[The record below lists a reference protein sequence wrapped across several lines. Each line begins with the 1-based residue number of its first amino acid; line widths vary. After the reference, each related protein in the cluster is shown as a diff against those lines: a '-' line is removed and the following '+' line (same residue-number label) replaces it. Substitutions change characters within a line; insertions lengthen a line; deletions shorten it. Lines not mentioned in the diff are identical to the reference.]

1 MKIEP
6 SQKIDF
12 SKLPSRAFIHK
23 FTDELIDLLFPIEST
38 FTYHYEVAD
47 EKEERLHKSLK
58 EILQPLSNR
67 LNLSADEV
75 VEQFFNQL
83 PAIYNKLIADAE
95 FFLKSDPAAEGIE
108 EVIIAYP
115 GFYAITVYRLAHE
128 LSKLSVPIVPR
139 VITEYAHNKTG
150 IDIHPGASI
159 GSPFFIDHGTG
170 VVVGQTTVI
179 GDSVKLY
186 QGVTLGALAV
196 RKETQGAKRHPTIE
210 NNVLL
215 YAGSC
220 ILGGE
225 TVIGHDSVIGGN
237 VWLTSSVPPLSIV
250 YHKSDIHIRDKSE
263 LREVV
268 DFVI

>member
-1 MKIEP
+1 MKIQP

-12 SKLPSRAFIHK
+12 GKLPSRAYIHR

-38 FTYHYEVAD
+38 FTYRYEIAE
-47 EKEERLHKSLK
+47 EKEERLHKTLK
-58 EILQPLSNR
+58 EILTPLSQQ
-67 LNLSADEV
+67 LTEPLDEIV
-75 VEQFFNQL
+75 TKFFDTL
-83 PAIYNKLIADAE
+83 PQVYNKLLADAE
-95 FFLKSDPAAEGIE
+95 FFLSSDPAAEGIE

-128 LSKLSVPIVPR
+128 LTRLNVPIVPR

-150 IDIHPGASI
+150 IDIHPGATI

-170 VVVGQTTVI
+170 VVIGQTTYI
-179 GDSVKLY
+179 GNNVKLY

-196 RKETQGAKRHPTIE
+196 RKEAQGAKRHPTIE
-210 NNVLL
+210 DNVLI

-225 TVIGHDSVIGGN
+225 TTIGRNSVIGGN
-237 VWLTSSVPPLSIV
+237 VWLTSSVPAFSIV
-250 YHKSDIHIRDKSE
+250 YHKSDVHIREKSE
-263 LREVV
+263 LRDAV